1 MAFHQDASTP
11 FTIRYE
17 AIHNFKYQNKYIY
30 NIKQMKIKKSIAD
43 LATPLHTIL
52 TMVLTVLAISSFRAD
67 KTKTIFMIGDSTM
80 ANKDISGDKQEREWG
95 MMLQNYFDDGIIV
108 DNHAM
113 NGRSSKSFINEGRWK
128 AVLDRIMPGDYLI
141 IQFGHNDEKTDS
153 ARHTT
158 PGTTFDANLRRFVRE
173 AREKGATPILMN
185 SVVRRNFSDS
195 KTAVADDDLRD
206 NSSKQLAEG
215 DTLID
220 THGEYLVSPRRVAKE
235 MGVVFVDANKIT
247 HDLEQSMGKEG
258 SKKLH
263 MIFKP
268 GETPSLPDGRQDNTH
283 YNIFGA
289 NKVAGLL
296 ADAL

>member
-30 NIKQMKIKKSIAD
+30 NIKKMKIKKSIAD

-52 TMVLTVLAISSFRAD
+52 TMVLAVLAISSFRAD

-80 ANKDISGDKQEREWG
+80 ANKDISGDKQERGWG

-108 DNHAM
+108 DNHAV

-158 PGTTFDANLRRFVRE
+158 PGTTFDANLRRFVME

-247 HDLEQSMGKEG
+247 HDLFQ
-258 SKKLH
+258 
-263 MIFKP
+263 
-268 GETPSLPDGRQDNTH
+268 ETAHDIQAGRNSIAARRKARQHT
-283 YNIFGA
+283 
-289 NKVAGLL
+289 L
-296 ADAL
+296 